1 MSFNTFCGQDPAN
14 AATYNKVLLRFQ
26 EGGGGGGGVATVNA
40 TPFANITV
48 NNANPAN
55 PLIGVSV
62 PLNANLDLGPVDI
75 VDSGGF
81 IGAAGTVLSSNGVG
95 AGTSWI
101 AAVPAGNVVV
111 PNDNTN
117 VNRFLTFV
125 AATGGVQQI
134 YADSGAGAVSVNP
147 NQGDFNV
154 VDTLK
159 ITQDTVAVGKNAGSV
174 GQGIQSVA
182 IGLTAG
188 QTN

>member
-48 NNANPAN
+48 DNFDPAN
-55 PLIGVSV
+55 PTIGVSV
-62 PLNANLDLGPVDI
+62 PLNANLDVGPVDI

-117 VNRFLTFV
+117 VNRYLTFV

-134 YADSGAGAVSVNP
+134 YADRGAGAVS
-147 NQGDFNV
+147 NV
-154 VDTLK
+154 VRDHVARGVQAAAGARGGVL
-159 ITQDTVAVGKNAGSV
+159 QDHGAA
-174 GQGIQSVA
+174 GQGQRREHGHLPV
-182 IGLTAG
+182 GV
-188 QTN
+188 